1 MRNQIVE
8 YPHPVLT
15 EYTSDFIDSKFS
27 IEVTN
32 HSDNGSELIFEVL
45 CTLQCDSIE
54 KLINKQ
60 LASVLLRVICFRT
73 SFRKPYL
80 LNLNEPTQISIPKS
94 LVTDFIEFQAIIVI
108 NQNTTDYQLEEFN
121 KKYFGESSFKLRK
134 GDVLANEAGV
144 KIKLNSVLEKNA
156 AGVVLVRGSNT
167 AQNMSVHF
175 ASLEDEDPDM
185 TNYIYITLPDAEF
198 VSYGTLMKKRMY
210 KREIERFL
218 QASVVLPAITEGIS
232 KIRNEQMLEPEDIEK
247 HYIGTIWADSILD
260 ALYKKAG
267 RLCNCRPC

>member
-15 EYTSDFIDSKFS
+15 EYTGDFIDSNFS
-27 IEVTN
+27 IEITN
-32 HSDNGSELIFEVL
+32 HSDNGSELVFEVL

-54 KLINKQ
+54 QLINKQ
-60 LASVLLRVICFRT
+60 LASVILRVTCYRT

-80 LNLNEPTQISIPKS
+80 LNLNEPTQIIIPKS

-108 NQNTTDYQLEEFN
+108 NQDTPDYQLDEFN

-198 VSYGTLMKKRMY
+198 VSYGT
-210 KREIERFL
+210 
-218 QASVVLPAITEGIS
+218 
-232 KIRNEQMLEPEDIEK
+232 
-247 HYIGTIWADSILD
+247 
-260 ALYKKAG
+260 
-267 RLCNCRPC
+267 